1 MEDGMT
7 VPTARCKLNQLCWVK
22 NAQVQ
27 SNIGRIVTTT
37 LYLGYYEANANTNT
51 IITDH
56 YWNVQSSSSLTSIH
70 GKEEHEVSLPDAW
83 LQPIL
88 PDEDALKYVLRSEPQ
103 DESVVE
109 YVKELVTTEKDF
121 NHG

>member
-1 MEDGMT
+1 MT
-7 VPTARCKLNQLCWVK
+7 VRCKLNQLCWVK

-27 SNIGRIVTTT
+27 SNVGRIVTTS

-51 IITDH
+51 PISAH
-56 YWNVQSSSSLTSIH
+56 YWNVKSNSKLDTIY
-70 GKEEHEVSLPDAW
+70 GKEEHEVCLPDSW

-109 YVKELVTTEKDF
+109 YVKELITHEGV